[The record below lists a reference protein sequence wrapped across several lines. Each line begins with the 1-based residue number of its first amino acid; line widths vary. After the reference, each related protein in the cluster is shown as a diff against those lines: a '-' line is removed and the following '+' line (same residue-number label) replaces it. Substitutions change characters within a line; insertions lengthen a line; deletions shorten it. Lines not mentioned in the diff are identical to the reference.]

1 MGILSLLGFGH
12 NIEEKGASKT
22 NLILIGPPGC
32 GKGTQA
38 SRLMKKYEVC
48 HLSTGDMLRAITSS
62 GSELGNKVKGLM
74 EGGQLVPDDIV
85 CELIDQK
92 LDSPECRK
100 GFILDGFPRTIP
112 QAEKLSDLLHK
123 RKEDLTAV
131 VELRVADELL
141 ITRIC
146 GRLFHLAS
154 GRSYHET
161 FNPPKVPMTDD
172 ITGERLVRRSDDTEE
187 VLRKRLESYHNM
199 TSRLLEFY
207 QKRNLLLTLDGSQG
221 MDEVFRDITK
231 GIDRQKEK
239 HRESRWWQRR
249 ANMILEGNY
258 DDIYRRTRNLGVTEE
273 GHPPWIDNLWRRLK
287 LVLTTK
293 ETPDFG
299 HSEKSIM
306 GCLQCQYEVDNQVTK
321 QYLLQVSTD

>member
-1 MGILSLLGFGH
+1 MGIFSFLGLTR
-12 NIEEKGASKT
+12 NDEVENASKT

-48 HLSTGDMLRAITSS
+48 HLSTGDMLRATTSS
-62 GSELGNKVKGLM
+62 GSELGDKIKKIM
-74 EGGQLVPDDIV
+74 EAGQLVSDDIV
-85 CELIDQK
+85 CELIDKK

-112 QAEKLSDLLHK
+112 QAEKLDELLHR

-161 FNPPKVPMTDD
+161 FNPPKVPMIDD
-172 ITGERLVRRSDDTEE
+172 ITGERLVRRSDDTKEA
-187 VLRKRLESYHNM
+187 LQKRLESYHNM
-199 TSRLLEFY
+199 TSQLLEFY
-207 QKRNLLLTLDGSQG
+207 KKKNLLLTFDGSQS
-221 MDEVFRDITK
+221 MDKVFTDI
-231 GIDRQKEK
+231 INEESYPDLYSDCLKEALINLI
-239 HRESRWWQRR
+239 SRVFVR
-249 ANMILEGNY
+249 I
-258 DDIYRRTRNLGVTEE
+258 
-273 GHPPWIDNLWRRLK
+273 
-287 LVLTTK
+287 
-293 ETPDFG
+293 
-299 HSEKSIM
+299 
-306 GCLQCQYEVDNQVTK
+306 
-321 QYLLQVSTD
+321 TDT

>member
-1 MGILSLLGFGH
+1 MGILNFLGLGH
-12 NIEEKGASKT
+12 KDEVKDESKT

-62 GSELGNKVKGLM
+62 GSELGNKVKKLM
-74 EGGQLVPDDIV
+74 EGGQLVSDDIV
-85 CELIDQK
+85 CELIDKK

-112 QAEKLSDLLHK
+112 QAEKVCYLIQKSDNLQLNDLLNR

-141 ITRIC
+141 ITRIS

-161 FNPPKVPMTDD
+161 FNPPKFPMTDD

-199 TSRLLEFY
+199 TSQLLEFY
-207 QKRNLLLTLDGSQG
+207 RKRNLLLTFDGSKS
-221 MDEVFRDITK
+221 MEEVFGDITK
-231 GIDRQKEK
+231 GIDKQK
-239 HRESRWWQRR
+239 
-249 ANMILEGNY
+249 
-258 DDIYRRTRNLGVTEE
+258 
-273 GHPPWIDNLWRRLK
+273 
-287 LVLTTK
+287 
-293 ETPDFG
+293 
-299 HSEKSIM
+299 
-306 GCLQCQYEVDNQVTK
+306 
-321 QYLLQVSTD
+321 

>member
-1 MGILSLLGFGH
+1 MGILNFLGLAH
-12 NIEEKGASKT
+12 NDEVKDASKT

-62 GSELGNKVKGLM
+62 GSELGNKVKKLM
-74 EGGQLVPDDIV
+74 EGGQLVSDDIV
-85 CELIDQK
+85 CELIDKK

-112 QAEKLSDLLHK
+112 QAEKLNDLLNR

-187 VLRKRLESYHNM
+187 VLRKRLESYHDM
-199 TSRLLEFY
+199 TSQLSEFY
-207 QKRNLLLTLDGSQG
+207 RKRNLLLTFDGSKS
-221 MDEVFRDITK
+221 MEEVFGDITK
-231 GIDRQKEK
+231 GIGKQK
-239 HRESRWWQRR
+239 
-249 ANMILEGNY
+249 
-258 DDIYRRTRNLGVTEE
+258 
-273 GHPPWIDNLWRRLK
+273 
-287 LVLTTK
+287 
-293 ETPDFG
+293 
-299 HSEKSIM
+299 
-306 GCLQCQYEVDNQVTK
+306 
-321 QYLLQVSTD
+321 